1 MFELTKSHQAEDDLI
16 DIWES
21 TYRTWG
27 EAQAERYLDAIEAA
41 MVNLARNPNIGKA
54 REAIRPG
61 YRSWQVKR
69 HVIFLPNYRRN
80 TLHRARF
87 ARPNGSRSSDGK
99 ERRTLGELA

>member
-27 EAQAERYLDAIEAA
+27 EAQAERYLDDIEAA

-69 HVIFLPNYRRN
+69 HVIFYRTIDE
-80 TLHRARF
+80 TLFIVRVLHDRMD
-87 ARPNGSRSSDGK
+87 PEVQMERSD
-99 ERRTLGELA
+99 EP